1 MKLTFHIRPLRLK
14 HTFTVA
20 TCSRTETPDVLVTL
34 EEDGIV
40 GYGEASL
47 PPYLGETAESV
58 AQFLRRADMTQF
70 HDPFLKEEILD
81 YVEHLAAGN
90 TAAKAAI
97 DIALHDWI
105 GRALRQPLFRL
116 WGLNPGRTP
125 LTTYTIGID
134 SPEQVRRKV
143 REVEGQFHRL
153 KVKVGSENDRLLVES
168 IRQVSGLPLTV
179 DANQGW
185 NCREKALDMICW
197 LREQGV
203 ILIEQPLPKNRLDDL
218 AWLTERSPLPIVAD
232 ESVQR
237 LADLPRLR
245 GTVHGINIKLMK
257 CTGLSEAHKMIT
269 VARSLGLQVMLGC
282 MTETSCAVSA
292 AAQLSPLADWAD
304 LDGNLLIANDP
315 FEGMTIEDGRIRL
328 PGTPGIGVTLK
339 DKNM

>member
-1 MKLTFHIRPLRLK
+1 MILTFHIRPLRLK

-105 GRALRQPLFRL
+105 GRALHQPLFRL
-116 WGLNPGRTP
+116 WGLNPERTP

-237 LADLPRLR
+237 LTDLPRLR
-245 GTVHGINIKLMK
+245 GAVHGINIKLMK
-257 CTGLSEAHKMIT
+257 CTGLNEAHKMIT
-269 VARSLGLQVMLGC
+269 VARSLGLKVMLGC

-315 FEGMTIEDGRIRL
+315 FDGMTIEDGRIRL
-328 PGTPGIGVTLK
+328 PGTPGIGITP
-339 DKNM
+339 KNKKI

>member
-20 TCSRTETPDVLVTL
+20 TCSRSETPDVLVTL
-34 EEDGIV
+34 EEDGII

-58 AQFLRRADMTQF
+58 AQFLQRADMTQF

-81 YVEHLAAGN
+81 YVGHLAAGN

-105 GRALRQPLFRL
+105 GRALCQPLFRL

-134 SPEQVRRKV
+134 TPEQVRRKV

-197 LREQGV
+197 LQEQGV
-203 ILIEQPLPKNRLDDL
+203 LLIEQPLPKNRIDDL

-237 LADLPRLR
+237 LSDLPRLR
-245 GTVHGINIKLMK
+245 GAVHGINIKLMK
-257 CTGLSEAHKMIT
+257 CTGLNEAHKMIT

-315 FEGMTIEDGRIRL
+315 FEGMTIEEGRIRL

-339 DKNM
+339 DKNI